1 MITQKR
7 LPQPPGQ
14 TQPGALVKGPHW
26 QDAKRINSMVLALEP
41 YLLNATTTGVFQI
54 RDTSNLTD
62 VASALSGASVFSNVT
77 GEGMAQKDYFGKA
90 GHFLLGEFRLQ
101 DGRTAV
107 MVHNQLPH
115 VTSWPTLTR
124 KQRGAGA
131 PQLQEVDMVGGG
143 IAPLLDDSPL
153 VPGLQLRF
161 GEGMARFI
169 VVGAKR

>member
-1 MITQKR
+1 MITQKG

-14 TQPGALVKGPHW
+14 TQPGSLVKGPHW

-62 VASALSGASVFSNVT
+62 VASALSGATVFGNVT

-115 VTSWPTLTR
+115 VTSWPTLTP
-124 KQRGAGA
+124 KQQGAGA
-131 PQLQEVDMVGGG
+131 PQLLEVDLIGGG

-153 VPGLQLRF
+153 MPGLQLRF

>member
-1 MITQKR
+1 MRKKR
-7 LPQPPGQ
+7 GPQHAPE
-14 TQPGALVKGPHW
+14 KS
-26 QDAKRINSMVLALEP
+26 K
-41 YLLNATTTGVFQI
+41 AT
-54 RDTSNLTD
+54 R
-62 VASALSGASVFSNVT
+62 
-77 GEGMAQKDYFGKA
+77 EYFGKA

-124 KQRGAGA
+124 KQQGARA

-169 VVGAKR
+169 VVGEAKR